1 MVLNDSPSIQ
11 EKIMKRLNRQ
21 WTSLSLLAT
30 LMTPAHAA
38 TFTVINTNDAG
49 VGSLR
54 DAITQ
59 ANLTTAADEIRFDIP
74 GAGPHTIAPLS
85 ALPAIA
91 NPVLID

>member
-1 MVLNDSPSIQ
+1 VKCLSKKWP
-11 EKIMKRLNRQ
+11 
-21 WTSLSLLAT
+21 SLSLLAA

-59 ANLTTAADEIRFDIP
+59 ANLTAAADEIRFDIP
-74 GAGPHTIAPLS
+74 GAGAQWVGGDTYTLAE
-85 ALPAIA
+85 A
-91 NPVLID
+91 NRENRGADV